1 MKEGV
6 MELIQKRVCQSW
18 LGEIYG
24 VSRSSIN
31 RWQKHG
37 PRPRTSRIAHNALNS
52 TERGQVLDL
61 LHSEEFIEDTPY
73 QVVSKLMDRG
83 KWLCSVRSMYRVLAD
98 SEEVKERRN
107 QRRHPKYEKPII
119 KARAPNQLWSWD
131 ITRLPAEI
139 KGKYYFLYAMI
150 DVFSRY
156 VVGWMITH
164 EENSDRAQHFIR
176 ETLRQQ
182 DIEDKVQLTIHSDRG
197 SPMTA
202 SNTVELLAVLGL
214 AQSFARPRVS
224 DDNPFSEA
232 QFKTL
237 KYHRFFKPWYES
249 LEDARDC
256 LAKFFEWYNTDHRHI
271 NLGLL
276 TPEMV
281 HTGKVDEVL
290 ATRSQA
296 LKDAYSRHPERF
308 SKRGPKLPIPQE
320 CVGINIKVTRQ
331 SMYVLG

>member
-1 MKEGV
+1 V
-6 MELIQKRVCQSW
+6 
-18 LGEIYG
+18 
-24 VSRSSIN
+24 
-31 RWQKHG
+31 
-37 PRPRTSRIAHNALNS
+37 
-52 TERGQVLDL
+52 
-61 LHSEEFIEDTPY
+61 EFIEDTPY
-73 QVVSKLMDRG
+73 QIVSKLLDRG
-83 KWLCSVRSMYRVLAD
+83 EWLCSIRTMYRVLAEAGD
-98 SEEVKERRN
+98 IKDRRN
-107 QRRHPKYEKPII
+107 QRRHPRYEKPII
-119 KARAPNQLWSWD
+119 QATAPRQLWSWD

-150 DVFSRY
+150 DVYSRY

-182 DIEDKVQLTIHSDRG
+182 GIEDKVQLTIHSDRG

-249 LEDARDC
+249 LEDAKEC
-256 LAKFFEWYNTDHRHI
+256 LAKFFEWYNTEHRHI

-281 HTGKVDEVL
+281 HEGKVDEVL
-290 ATRSQA
+290 ATRTRA
-296 LKDAYSRHPERF
+296 LKDAYSKHPERF
-308 SKRGPKLPIPQE
+308 SKRGPKLLIPQE
-320 CVGINIKVTRQ
+320 RVGINIPVTRQ
-331 SMYVLG
+331 SMFVLG